1 MEINRNNYQVWV
13 SDYHDGALGEDE
25 EKILFDFLEMNPEL
39 MAEFN
44 SYRDLVLF
52 PDISIRIDKT
62 SLKKELKNEDP
73 DAIEHCALALSEN
86 DLSPELEKEFTELLS
101 RSATAKKELEI
112 YKALRLKPEAAVYPG
127 KISLKR
133 IPFRAAVARNALRII
148 ASAASIALVISLYF
162 ILSDQQENTYT
173 YNSAYLL
180 PFNNTTELSETDAPA
195 IASVLISQR
204 PSVKTININERKNE
218 DISLEAEPKHLISAP
233 VSKNFLADVR
243 IVDAANAPALMAM
256 GTSEEPLMENDPYNE
271 NLSPRQFVAMNFRKL
286 LLKEEDISTDK
297 LKVYE
302 VADAG
307 INGLNKLLGWE
318 MEFEKERPTMAG
330 WHPSNS
336 LHNCLSST
344 IKTKILQMSCNFYFC
359 YPSQDK
365 N

>member
-1 MEINRNNYQVWV
+1 MDINRNNYQVWI
-13 SDYHDGALGEDE
+13 SDYYDDALGEKE

-44 SYRDLVLF
+44 SYGDLVLF

-62 SLKKELKNEDP
+62 SLKKELQNEDP

-86 DLSPELEKEFTELLS
+86 DLNPELEKEFTELLN
-101 RSATAKKELEI
+101 RSSTARNELEI
-112 YKALRLKPEAAVYPG
+112 YKALRLKPEAAVYPD

-133 IPFRAAVARNALRII
+133 IPLRAAAARYALRIL

-162 ILSDQQENTYT
+162 ILSGQQENSYT

-180 PFNNTTELSETDAPA
+180 PFNSTTELSETEAPV
-195 IASVLISQR
+195 IASVLISKR
-204 PSVKTININERKNE
+204 PSVKAINIKERKNE
-218 DISLEAEPKHLISAP
+218 DIQPEDEPKRVISAP
-233 VSKNFLADVR
+233 DSKTFLTDVR
-243 IVDAANAPALMAM
+243 IVDVTVAPALMAM
-256 GTSEEPLMENDPYNE
+256 GTSEEPVMEDNETQE

-302 VADAG
+302 VADAS

-318 MEFEKERPTMAG
+318 MEFEKE
-330 WHPSNS
+330 
-336 LHNCLSST
+336 
-344 IKTKILQMSCNFYFC
+344 KTDDGRLASFKFT
-359 YPSQDK
+359 SQLLKLDHK
-365 N
+365 NKNVTDEL